1 MLGSICI
8 RPYIV
13 RYFSIVF
20 AHICTFN
27 NGFTHAPFESKTCS
41 RGKIRNLGIAINI
54 CVIGN
59 CSIIGKRGRVRH
71 KAVGGAQCSNR
82 EREIPGG
89 IINMTGTCNAG
100 ILGCRGPIVLN
111 TLHVLIGNDK
121 LRTQSYSDR
130 VFVRS
135 KLDISCRISLCA
147 PVNIRNCHTIV
158 RLSCIPVLNDRSD
171 IPSKPSAFGCIVC
184 YRYNAKIR
192 ITVEIIVTLG
202 RTCNVLVPSQGVIP
216 VSCNLESS
224 HVRIIGSFGDSQN
237 SQREISIGDIS
248 IIGECRK
255 CAGFPIKLSCITGVH
270 IFKIIRI
277 GVYRIGIDIC
287 ISYSRTGRNINRRVD
302 RNRKGSIICVHP
314 SGINAYSK
322 SVSLVTGG
330 LKRIHREGRICI
342 LPIGIID
349 NRRGNIVNHFFR
361 IRVEN

>member
-1 MLGSICI
+1 MPRTCDACTLRGS
-8 RPYIV
+8 
-13 RYFSIVF
+13 
-20 AHICTFN
+20 
-27 NGFTHAPFESKTCS
+27 
-41 RGKIRNLGIAINI
+41 
-54 CVIGN
+54 
-59 CSIIGKRGRVRH
+59 
-71 KAVGGAQCSNR
+71 
-82 EREIPGG
+82 
-89 IINMTGTCNAG
+89 
-100 ILGCRGPIVLN
+100 GPIVLD
-111 TLHVLIGNDK
+111 TFHILVGNDE
-121 LRTQSYSDR
+121 LRTQSYRDR
-130 VFVRS
+130 IVVRS
-135 KLDISCRISLCA
+135 KLNITCRITFGAS
-147 PVNIRNCHTIV
+147 VDIRNRYAVV
-158 RLSCIPVLNDRSD
+158 RLSCIPVLNDRSN